1 MDYIWF
7 AFPLKS
13 CLSRTV
19 YKQKERKNCGENSW
33 SNLYCNRDNYKIY
46 CVILIER
53 WCNKMITRF
62 KQQIDTPYSLHD
74 MIVRKITCRNESVY
88 LEFSY
93 GYVSTKAP
101 CPQVDGNITIEDVDM
116 DCACVLLLSE
126 LGKYG
131 DFEGTKMSLKDFI
144 EKYSEYYFE
153 ILDELY
159 GFNQVE
165 YIGYLRSPQNDEL
178 IQMSLS
184 MYFTGDIVYETE
196 E

>member
-1 MDYIWF
+1 
-7 AFPLKS
+7 
-13 CLSRTV
+13 
-19 YKQKERKNCGENSW
+19 
-33 SNLYCNRDNYKIY
+33 
-46 CVILIER
+46 
-53 WCNKMITRF
+53 MITRF
-62 KQQIDTPYSLHD
+62 KQHIDIPYSLHD
-74 MIVRKITCRNESVY
+74 MVVHKITCRNDSVY
-88 LEFSY
+88 LDFCY

-101 CPQVDGNITIEDVDM
+101 CPQIDGHITIEDVVM
-116 DCACVLLLSE
+116 DCACVLLLSK

>member
-1 MDYIWF
+1 
-7 AFPLKS
+7 
-13 CLSRTV
+13 
-19 YKQKERKNCGENSW
+19 
-33 SNLYCNRDNYKIY
+33 
-46 CVILIER
+46 
-53 WCNKMITRF
+53 MITRF
-62 KQQIDTPYSLHD
+62 KQHIDIPYSLHD
-74 MIVRKITCRNESVY
+74 MVVHKITCRNDSVY
-88 LEFSY
+88 LDFCY

-101 CPQVDGNITIEDVDM
+101 CPQIDGHITIEDVDM
-116 DCACVLLLSE
+116 DCACVLLLSK

-184 MYFTGDIVYETE
+184 
-196 E
+196 